1 MEGKTSQNSNTP
13 TLQHSNT
20 PTLQHSHPFQMTA
33 VRLHLVF
40 VHLPVVGCLIAL
52 AILLLAHKLREE
64 IVFKI
69 GYGILLFCTF
79 SSVVA
84 YISGGYAYEGLDSN
98 PSIQSEQSDPH
109 ALIARAAFMLMV
121 VAGVATL
128 SVFLQYLQGEKPHLW
143 HRRGIL
149 IAAFILVYLFAW
161 AAHLGGRIRHE
172 EIRGA
177 SYLFPEIQ
185 WSESKD

>member
-1 MEGKTSQNSNTP
+1 M
-13 TLQHSNT
+13 
-20 PTLQHSHPFQMTA
+20 
-33 VRLHLVF
+33 F
-40 VHLPVVGCLIAL
+40 VHLPVVGCLFAL
-52 AILLLAHKLREE
+52 VILLVAHRLREE

-69 GYGILLFCTF
+69 GYGILLFCTI
-79 SSVVA
+79 SSAVT
-84 YISGGYAYEGLDSN
+84 YFSGGYAYEELASN
-98 PSIQSEQSDPH
+98 PSIQSEQTDPH

-128 SVFLQYLQGEKPHLW
+128 SVFLQYLQGEKPHPW

-172 EIRGA
+172 EIREP
-177 SYLFPEIQ
+177 SYVFPEIQ
-185 WSESKD
+185 WNESGE